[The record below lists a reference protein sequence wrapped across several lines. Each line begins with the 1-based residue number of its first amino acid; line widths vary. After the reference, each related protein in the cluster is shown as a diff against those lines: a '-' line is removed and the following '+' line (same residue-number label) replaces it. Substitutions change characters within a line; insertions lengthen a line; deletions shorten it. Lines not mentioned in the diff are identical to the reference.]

1 MMKERL
7 PSKRDGPTTAQ
18 RIDRLEKRR
27 VYQVAKEKKLSSD
40 ALISMLKSLGHEV
53 KSHMSVVTPEML
65 DAIGKKIEEETK
77 SSIEEVQRQKDKETK
92 RKAEARATRPSDGGG
107 SEASTDSGRRGGSG
121 GDGGGG
127 RRSES
132 SAPAAPAPDAAAPTE
147 GEGGRRRGRRRGK
160 VDEGMIA
167 ELRQTHSSEGRTPT
181 TGGGGGGNVPA
192 AGKPAPAGG
201 GGDVSGRWRGG
212 GRKKGRKHT
221 GADSQAVQE
230 NVRKTLSQISEGRTR
245 RRYDRSRPEE
255 EGEET
260 TGTEVEILHIN
271 EFATVGELAE
281 AMHSRPAEVIAACLQ
296 LGVVVTIN
304 QRLDM
309 DTMVTVADE
318 FGFEL
323 RALEEAEAEDAEFD
337 EAVGEQE
344 NVGEAKPRPPVV
356 TVMGHVDHGKTS
368 LLDYLRK
375 TKVVDGESG
384 GITQHI
390 GAYSVSLDAER
401 SITFLDTP
409 GHAAF
414 TAMRARGARVTDLVI
429 LIVAADDSVMP
440 QTIEA
445 INHARAAQ
453 VPIVVAINKCD
464 LPTADPERIKRELA
478 EHDVLI
484 EDWGGQVS
492 CAQISATTGDGID
505 QLLELVILEADV
517 LELTAYPQSLAR
529 GTIVEAQLDK
539 GRGAVATVLVQEGT
553 LNRADPFVTGMYGGR
568 VRALMD
574 EAQKRI
580 DAVGPGRPVQVL
592 GLAGVPQAGDSFVVV
607 PTERDAKD
615 IVQRRQQ
622 IKREQDARR
631 RSVTLGDLQ
640 YQIQEGRIQELN
652 VVVKGDVDGSVEAI
666 TQELG
671 GITHEEVR
679 ISVIHSSVG
688 TVTESDILLAS
699 ASRAIIIAF
708 HVPIDPSA
716 RKIAEDEGVE
726 IREYSI
732 IYEVIEELRAALSG
746 LLTPTQEERVV
757 GTLEVR
763 EVFSSSR
770 AGTIAGC
777 YVQNGNITR
786 NHKVRLRR
794 VEEVVWEGAISSL
807 RRFKD
812 DVREVAEG
820 FECGVSL
827 EGFNAVENGDLIE
840 AIEVVETARS
850 L

>member
-1 MMKERL
+1 M
-7 PSKRDGPTTAQ
+7 
-18 RIDRLEKRR
+18 EKRR

-92 RKAEARATRPSDGGG
+92 RKAEARPARPSGSGGGGGGASGGG
-107 SEASTDSGRRGGSG
+107 SGPSGDSRSRAPRRPESG
-121 GDGGGG
+121 
-127 RRSES
+127 
-132 SAPAAPAPDAAAPTE
+132 ATPAPGATPSTPDDDAS
-147 GEGGRRRGRRRGK
+147 RRRGRRRGK

-167 ELRQTHSSEGRTPT
+167 ELRQTHSAEGRTPAASP
-181 TGGGGGGNVPA
+181 TGGGGGKPASGGGRPPA
-192 AGKPAPAGG
+192 AGKPPAATG

-212 GRKKGRKHT
+212 GRKKGRKQT
-221 GADSQAVQE
+221 GVDTQAVQD

-245 RRYDRSRPEE
+245 RKYSGRSGADDG
-255 EGEET
+255 GEEVT
-260 TGTEVEILHIN
+260 TEEAEVLHIN
-271 EFATVGELAE
+271 EFATVSELAE
-281 AMHSRPAEVIAACLQ
+281 AMHSRTAEVITTCLQ
-296 LGVVVTIN
+296 LGVIVTIN

-323 RALEEAEAEDAEFD
+323 RPLEQAEAGDTGFD
-337 EAVGEQE
+337 DGIEEQE
-344 NVGEAKPRPPVV
+344 NVGEPQPRPPVV

-375 TKVVDGESG
+375 TDVVDGESG

-390 GAYSVSLDAER
+390 GAYSVSLEGDR

-429 LIVAADDSVMP
+429 LIVAADDDVMP

-445 INHARAAQ
+445 INHAKAAQ

-464 LPTADPERIKRELA
+464 LPTADPEKIKRQLSEQ
-478 EHDVLI
+478 DVLI
-484 EDWGGQVS
+484 EEWGGKVS
-492 CAQISATTGDGID
+492 CAEISATTGAGID
-505 QLLELVILEADV
+505 QLLELVMLEADV
-517 LELTAYPQSLAR
+517 LELKAYPESRAR

-553 LNRADPFVTGMYGGR
+553 LRRADPFVTGMYGGR

-574 EAQKRI
+574 ENHKRI

-592 GLAGVPQAGDSFVVV
+592 GLGGVPQAGDTLVVFA
-607 PTERDAKD
+607 TEREAKD
-615 IVQRRQQ
+615 IVQSRQQ

-671 GITHEEVR
+671 GITHDEVR
-679 ISVIHSSVG
+679 IAVIHSSVG

-699 ASRAIIIAF
+699 ASRAVIIAF

-716 RKIAEDEGVE
+716 RKIADDEGVE

-763 EVFSSSR
+763 EVFSSSKS
-770 AGTIAGC
+770 GSIAGC
-777 YVQNGNITR
+777 YVQGGNITR

-794 VEEVVWEGAISSL
+794 AEEVVWDGSISSL

-812 DVREVAEG
+812 DVREVSEG

-827 EGFNAVENGDLIE
+827 EGFNAIENGDLIE
-840 AIEVVETARS
+840 AIEIVETARS

>member
-1 MMKERL
+1 
-7 PSKRDGPTTAQ
+7 
-18 RIDRLEKRR
+18 LEKRR

-65 DAIGKKIEEETK
+65 DAIRKKIEEETK
-77 SSIEEVQRQKDKETK
+77 SSIEEVQRQKDKETN
-92 RKAEARATRPSDGGG
+92 RKAEARPARPSGGASG
-107 SEASTDSGRRGGSG
+107 SRGPRRQ
-121 GDGGGG
+121 
-127 RRSES
+127 EP
-132 SAPAAPAPDAAAPTE
+132 SATPAPGGAPSTPDDDAS
-147 GEGGRRRGRRRGK
+147 RRRGRRRGK

-167 ELRQTHSSEGRTPT
+167 ELRQTHSAEGRTPAAS
-181 TGGGGGGNVPA
+181 TGGGKPATGGGKPATGGGKPATGGGKPATGGGKPATGGGRPPA
-192 AGKPAPAGG
+192 AGKPPAAPG

-212 GRKKGRKHT
+212 GRKKGRKQT
-221 GADSQAVQE
+221 GVDTQAVQD

-245 RRYDRSRPEE
+245 RKYDRSRTEG
-255 EGEET
+255 GEEVA
-260 TGTEVEILHIN
+260 TEEAEVLHIN
-271 EFATVGELAE
+271 EFATVSELAE
-281 AMHSRPAEVIAACLQ
+281 AMHSRTAEVITTCLQ
-296 LGVVVTIN
+296 LGVIVTIN

-323 RALEEAEAEDAEFD
+323 RPLEQAESGDTAFDDAIE
-337 EAVGEQE
+337 EQE
-344 NVGEAKPRPPVV
+344 NVGEPQPRPPVV

-375 TKVVDGESG
+375 TDVVEGESG

-390 GAYSVSLDAER
+390 GAYSVSLEGDR
-401 SITFLDTP
+401 SVTFLDTP

-429 LIVAADDSVMP
+429 LIVAADDDVMP

-445 INHARAAQ
+445 INHAKAAQ
-453 VPIVVAINKCD
+453 VPIIVAINKCD
-464 LPTADPERIKRELA
+464 LPTADPEKIKRQLSEQ
-478 EHDVLI
+478 DVLI
-484 EDWGGQVS
+484 EEWGGKVS
-492 CAQISATTGDGID
+492 CAEISATTGAGID
-505 QLLELVILEADV
+505 QLLELVMLEADV
-517 LELTAYPQSLAR
+517 LELTAYPESRAR

-553 LNRADPFVTGMYGGR
+553 LRRTDPFVTGMYGGR

-574 EAQKRI
+574 ENHKRI

-592 GLAGVPQAGDSFVVV
+592 GLGGVPQAGDTLVVV
-607 PTERDAKD
+607 ATERDAKD
-615 IVQRRQQ
+615 IVQSRQQ

-671 GITHEEVR
+671 GITHAEVR

-688 TVTESDILLAS
+688 SVTESDILLAS
-699 ASRAIIIAF
+699 ASKAIIIAF
-708 HVPIDPSA
+708 HVQIDPSA
-716 RKIAEDEGVE
+716 RKIADDEGVE

-746 LLTPTQEERVV
+746 LLTPTKEERVV

-763 EVFSSSR
+763 EVFSSSKS
-770 AGTIAGC
+770 GSIAGC
-777 YVQNGNITR
+777 YVQGGNVTR

-794 VEEVVWEGAISSL
+794 AEEVVWDGTISSL

-812 DVREVAEG
+812 DVREVSEG

-827 EGFNAVENGDLIE
+827 EGFNAIENGDLIE
-840 AIEVVETARS
+840 AIEIVETARS

>member
-1 MMKERL
+1 M
-7 PSKRDGPTTAQ
+7 
-18 RIDRLEKRR
+18 EKRR

-53 KSHMSVVTPEML
+53 KSHMSVVTPDML
-65 DAIGKKIEEETK
+65 GAIAKKIEEETK

-92 RKAEARATRPSDGGG
+92 RKAETRPSRPSGG
-107 SEASTDSGRRGGSG
+107 SASPSGAS
-121 GDGGGG
+121 GGGG
-127 RRSES
+127 RRGGAARRPDAGSGPA
-132 SAPAAPAPDAAAPTE
+132 APAAPAKDGATTPDDDAS
-147 GEGGRRRGRRRGK
+147 RRRGRRRGK

-167 ELRQTHSSEGRTPT
+167 ELRQTHSGEGKGAPAASGSGSGKPPAAAGRP
-181 TGGGGGGNVPA
+181 PA
-192 AGKPAPAGG
+192 AGGGKPPAATG

-212 GRKKGRKHT
+212 GRKKGRKQT
-221 GADSQAVQE
+221 GADTQAVQD

-245 RRYDRSRPEE
+245 RRYDRTTSTEDG
-255 EGEET
+255 GEVT
-260 TGTEVEILHIN
+260 TNEPEILHIN
-271 EFATVGELAE
+271 EFATLGELAE
-281 AMHSRPAEVIAACLQ
+281 AMHSRPAEVITTCLQ

-323 RALEEAEAEDAEFD
+323 RALEEAETDTDFDDAIGQQENI
-337 EAVGEQE
+337 GEQQ
-344 NVGEAKPRPPVV
+344 PRPPVV

-390 GAYSVSLDAER
+390 GAYSVKLENGR

-429 LIVAADDSVMP
+429 LIVAADDNVMP

-445 INHARAAQ
+445 INHAKAAQ
-453 VPIVVAINKCD
+453 VPLIVAINKCD
-464 LPTADPERIKRELA
+464 LPTADPEKIKRELA
-478 EHDVLI
+478 ENDVLI
-484 EDWGGQVS
+484 EDWGGKVA

-505 QLLELVILEADV
+505 QLLESVILEAEV
-517 LELTAYPQSLAR
+517 LELKAYPESRAR
-529 GTIVEAQLDK
+529 GTVVEAQLDK

-553 LNRADPFVTGMYGGR
+553 LRRTDPFVTGMYGGR

-574 EAQKRI
+574 EANKRI
-580 DAVGPGRPVQVL
+580 DEVGPGCPVQVL
-592 GLAGVPQAGDSFVVV
+592 GLGGVPQAGDTFVVV
-607 PTERDAKD
+607 ASERDAKD

-622 IKREQDARR
+622 IKRGQDARR

-640 YQIQEGRIQELN
+640 HQIIEGRIRELN

-699 ASRAIIIAF
+699 ASNAIIIAF
-708 HVPIDPSA
+708 HVPIDPTA
-716 RKIAEDEGVE
+716 RSVADDEGVE

-746 LLTPTQEERVV
+746 LLAPSLDERIV
-757 GTLEVR
+757 GTIEVR
-763 EVFSSSR
+763 EVFSSSKT
-770 AGTIAGC
+770 GNIAGC
-777 YVQNGNITR
+777 YVLNGNITR

-794 VEEVVWEGAISSL
+794 GEEVLFEGSIASL

-827 EGFNAVENGDLIE
+827 DGFNAIENGDLIE
-840 AIEVVETARS
+840 AIEIVETART